1 MFRRDEVKDIA
12 VNQQGTTGAGGGTY
26 YRPSHYGLPL
36 LGHSSA
42 PQSSSRPA
50 ISSCGSFYFSAAIGI
65 RGYIPDPRL
74 ILYEDQLRSPGLSLL
89 QISAGVERAGWR
101 LPCRLPKIVS
111 TSGAA
116 MMLCQERAVPCITTD
131 QASAGCME
139 ELDQERLSC
148 LA

>member
-1 MFRRDEVKDIA
+1 MLRRDEVKDIA
-12 VNQQGTTGAGGGTY
+12 LNQQGRTATAEDTY
-26 YRPSHYGLPL
+26 YRPSHCGPLP
-36 LGHSSA
+36 LGHSLALQVDSK
-42 PQSSSRPA
+42 PA
-50 ISSCGSFYFSAAIGI
+50 TSSCGFSCFLAAIVI

-101 LPCRLPKIVS
+101 LPCRLPKIVR
-111 TSGAA
+111 TLGVA

-139 ELDQERLSC
+139 
-148 LA
+148 